1 MHRLTALCVRHP
13 WLTVLVALAA
23 VFAAAR
29 GALRTELS
37 VGLAATLGESDPVV
51 REFEAFLARFG
62 GGYPVLIAYECAE
75 PAVCRSA
82 LDPAALEM
90 AAAVAGELRRAP
102 VVSRVASLATSPL
115 LVPSADLGLDV
126 RRLVAEDGAAAADA
140 DLLRRAREDLLWRRA
155 LLSADGSAGAIAVEV
170 ASTEADALVSV
181 MEEVEAAIAPHRAR
195 FTFHLVG
202 DAVLWDAAHTDS
214 VASMVRVGIGTG
226 AMLFL
231 TLLLLLRSLPAVLAS
246 LATIGVASICSLG
259 ALPLLGW
266 PLSELTS
273 GAAAAILVIG
283 CADCIHF
290 AAQHLETRARL
301 GSDGA
306 SLVEAAR
313 HVAAPCFLTTA
324 TSAAA
329 FASFGFEGIRSLLQ
343 FGVTAGIGVSLAFLL
358 TFTLLPALLVLWPGR
373 TRPWKHSHAWQ
384 EVLARLAQLGI
395 RRRRLVLVAAFGL
408 LVFGGAGLAK
418 LRVELSFAEL
428 WEPTHPV
435 RRALDFVSDHLQR
448 PNRLE
453 LQLELP
459 DDARIEQ
466 PAVLAEVAAVEDRLA
481 RVEGLGESRS
491 VATLVLHAARLL
503 HPERAASELP
513 RSEVEVGELLTLV
526 SSGDPAS
533 LDAWLTFD
541 QRSLRVSAEVDEV
554 PTAERRRIL
563 ESVDV
568 LLATTLPPG
577 WRYRITGPI
586 AVGTHWANAFARSQT
601 AIVSASSLFVF
612 LLIWL
617 YLRSFAWAVLA
628 MIPNAV
634 ALVLLFGAMGHWG
647 VPIDMGSAIVAP
659 VAIGIA
665 ADDSIH
671 FLTAYARERR
681 IGHGPLDALRRA
693 IAGVGEAV
701 IATATALAL
710 GFLSM
715 LASPFPS
722 ISSLG
727 LLTATAIVA
736 ATLADL
742 LVLPAL
748 IAVAAARLRPPLS
761 IALGSASRSSP

>member
-13 WLTVLVALAA
+13 WLAVLVAAAA
-23 VFAAAR
+23 VFSAAR
-29 GALRTELS
+29 GALQTELS
-37 VGLAATLGESDPVV
+37 VGLGATLGADDPVV
-51 REFEAFLARFG
+51 REFEAFLDRFG
-62 GGYPVLIAYECAE
+62 GGYPVVIAYECAR
-75 PAVCRSA
+75 PAVCDSA

-90 AAAVAGELRRAP
+90 AGAVANQLLRAP
-102 VVSRVASLATSPL
+102 VVSRVASPATSPL
-115 LVPSADLGLDV
+115 LVPSGDLGLEV
-126 RRLVAEDGAAAADA
+126 RRLATNGASATDAE
-140 DLLRRAREDLLWRRA
+140 LVRLAREDPLWRRT
-155 LLSADGSAGAIAVEV
+155 LLSADSSAGAIAVEV

-181 MEEVEAAIAPHRAR
+181 MEEVEAAIEPYRAS

-202 DAVLWDAAHTDS
+202 DAVLWDAAHTGS
-214 VASMVRVGIGTG
+214 VESMVRVGIGTG
-226 AMLFL
+226 SLLFI
-231 TLLLLLRSLPAVLAS
+231 TLLLLLRSLPAVVAS
-246 LATIGVASICSLG
+246 LATIGAASVCSLG
-259 ALPLLGW
+259 TLPLLGW

-290 AAQHLETRARL
+290 AADHLETRARF
-301 GSDGA
+301 GGDAA
-306 SLVEAAR
+306 SLIEAAR
-313 HVAAPCFLTTA
+313 QVAAPCFLTTA

-329 FASFGFEGIRSLLQ
+329 FASFGFEGVRSLLQ
-343 FGVTAGIGVSLAFLL
+343 FGVMAAIGVSFAFLL
-358 TFTLLPALLVLWPGR
+358 TFSLLPALLVLWPGDVR
-373 TRPWKHSHAWQ
+373 RRNHSHAWQ
-384 EVLARLAQLGI
+384 EVLARLAQFGI
-395 RRRRLVLVAAFGL
+395 RRRRLVLGAAFLLLLFGAVGL
-408 LVFGGAGLAK
+408 TK
-418 LRVELSFAEL
+418 LRVELSFTEL
-428 WEPTHPV
+428 WAPNHPV
-435 RRALDFVSDHLQR
+435 RRALDFVSQHLQR

-453 LQLELP
+453 VELGLP
-459 DDARIEQ
+459 DDARIEE
-466 PAVLAEVAAVEDRLA
+466 PEVLREVAELEERLS
-481 RVEGLGESRS
+481 RLDGIGESRS
-491 VATLVLHAARLL
+491 IATLVLHANRLL
-503 HPERAASELP
+503 HPERATAALP
-513 RSEVEVGELLTLV
+513 RSTLEAGELMTLV
-526 SSGDPAS
+526 SSGDPSS
-533 LDAWLTFD
+533 LDAWITFD
-541 QRSLRVSAEVDEV
+541 QRRLRVSAEVAEL
-554 PTAERRRIL
+554 PSAERNRLL
-563 ESVDV
+563 EEVDR
-568 LLATTLPPG
+568 LLTATLPTD
-577 WRYRITGPI
+577 WQFRITGPI
-586 AVGTHWANAFARSQT
+586 AVGTHWDTAFGRSQT
-601 AIVSASSLFVF
+601 AIVSASTFFVF
-612 LLIWL
+612 LLIWI

-681 IGHGPLDALRRA
+681 IGHEPLDALRRA

-761 IALGSASRSSP
+761 VALTTSSRSSA